1 MMQQWRI
8 SKKTL
13 ENLRQILGNL
23 IPFPSVAKCSRR
35 MNKIISSFFKKKEK
49 IRIRSLCF
57 LINE

>member
-23 IPFPSVAKCSRR
+23 IPFPSVAKCRCR
-35 MNKIISSFFKKKEK
+35 MNKIISSFLKKRKNK
-49 IRIRSLCF
+49 D
-57 LINE
+57 